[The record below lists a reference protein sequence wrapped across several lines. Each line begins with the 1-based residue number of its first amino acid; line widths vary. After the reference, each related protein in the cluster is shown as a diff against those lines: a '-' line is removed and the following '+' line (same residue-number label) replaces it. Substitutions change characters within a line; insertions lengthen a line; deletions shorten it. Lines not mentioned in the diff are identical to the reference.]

1 MEEGKNSLKIHIVA
15 HEFILR
21 LFLIAR
27 YYSINNNRNQLLPT
41 FLTPLS
47 TPSVP
52 CVFSTVHVLS
62 HVFEEDIH
70 TTKHTYYHHK
80 WQKRVSEVF
89 WMRMEQNLSPFH
101 PTTYNFLCYCGQVTS
116 KHQKLSLSFF
126 TQFTYNFDNNLRL
139 TTTTSFFLSLL
150 LL

>member
-1 MEEGKNSLKIHIVA
+1 MLMYCEQHQQMRNDTLEAAFFLPSRTKCKKLTASRGSLSMEEGRKNSLKIHIVA

-21 LFLIAR
+21 LFLIAC

-41 FLTPLS
+41 SFLTPLS

-80 WQKRVSEVF
+80 
-89 WMRMEQNLSPFH
+89 
-101 PTTYNFLCYCGQVTS
+101 
-116 KHQKLSLSFF
+116 
-126 TQFTYNFDNNLRL
+126 
-139 TTTTSFFLSLL
+139 
-150 LL
+150 